1 MNKAKNKKN
10 RIFGFLTLALALL
23 TMLPATSYAEDAFGE
38 NEPDRYVE
46 VKLIPEKTHVS
57 GGEEIWIGIDHEIYP
72 HWHLYWA
79 NPGDSG
85 IPIATEWTLPD
96 GAEIEEIQ
104 WPLPEK
110 IDYDPLANYGYSK
123 QVTLLQ
129 KLKLP
134 ENLPPGKINLSAEVK
149 MLVCNEVCIPETAEV
164 TLTLNDENKD
174 VIDNNDYIET
184 ATAKIPADLAGD
196 FTYTKQDH
204 NVIVTITPED
214 KNFLNNVALETA
226 EFFPLEWGVINH
238 FPTPDRTKTGNTITI
253 SHPYGTTE
261 LEELKTLEGLLTFKD
276 TDGTPQGVRIVT
288 KQSGDFNKKASATPS
303 TEQNT
308 SNPAPENDREP
319 VIKAEITTL
328 GGALL
333 FAFLGG
339 LILNLM
345 PCVFPVISMK
355 ALSLV
360 KLSGKEKKEARLHG
374 IAYTFG
380 VILSF
385 LLIGAILVGLKETGS
400 AIGWGFQ
407 LQNPIVIGA
416 LAYLLFVIGLNL
428 MGFFEI
434 GNKFGNV
441 GNKLT
446 GGHSLASS
454 FFTGTLATIVA
465 TPCMAPFMAAAL
477 GYALV
482 QPAAVSMS
490 VFLALA
496 LGLAFPYLLLCFVPA
511 AQKILPRP
519 GAWMDTFKQFLAF
532 PMFGFAIWLVSI
544 LSYQTG
550 AIGVLYVLIGML
562 MISMAIWVMRVMD
575 CKKCTSRTI
584 LVLAL
589 LALPVLG
596 LFEMGKMATPANST
610 NEQTKYSFGEN
621 FSNEKLATYLE
632 GTDPVFVEMTAAWC
646 ITCKVNHATSIN
658 IDSTKELFQD
668 ENIKYLIGDWTNYDE
683 TITAYLGKYGRNGV
697 PIYVFYGARDEETG
711 KRPAPVLLPQ
721 VLTPGTIKK
730 YVMEK

>member
-1 MNKAKNKKN
+1 MKTQRKKW
-10 RIFGFLTLALALL
+10 FKKTLHLLFAALL
-23 TMLPATSYAEDAFGE
+23 FLPFTAHAEAFGE

-46 VKLIPEKTHVS
+46 VELIPEKTHVS
-57 GGEEIWIGIDHEIYP
+57 GGEEIWVGIDHEIYP
-72 HWHLYWA
+72 HWHLYWR

-85 IPIATEWTLPD
+85 IPITTTWDLPD
-96 GAEIEEIQ
+96 NAEIAEIL
-104 WPLPEK
+104 WPVPEK
-110 IDYDPLANYGYSK
+110 IDYDPLANFGYSK

-129 KLKLP
+129 KLTLP
-134 ENLPPGKINLSAEVK
+134 ENLPEGKIELPVTVD
-149 MLVCNEVCIPETAEV
+149 MLVCKEVCIPEKAEV
-164 TLTLNDENKD
+164 TLILNDPDATSK
-174 VIDNNDYIET
+174 NNADYIEAAHQKLPLSLKGKFSYT
-184 ATAKIPADLAGD
+184 REGD
-196 FTYTKQDH
+196 NLVFTLS
-204 NVIVTITPED
+204 PED
-214 KNFLNNVALETA
+214 ETLLEMVELETA
-226 EFFPLEWGVINH
+226 EFFPYEWGVTNA
-238 FPTPDRTKTGNTITI
+238 FPEPARTKVGNTITI
-253 SHPYGTTE
+253 SHVYGTTE
-261 LEELKTLEGLLTFKD
+261 LEDLKQLEGVLTFKD
-276 TDGTPQGVRIVT
+276 SDGNYYGYALTTTQTGDITGQTQSSEETITSAETDVMSQ
-288 KQSGDFNKKASATPS
+288 Q
-303 TEQNT
+303 
-308 SNPAPENDREP
+308 P

-374 IAYTFG
+374 IAYTVG

-385 LLIGAILVGLKETGS
+385 LLIGAVLVGLKETGS

-434 GNKFGNV
+434 GTSFGNI

-446 GGHSLASS
+446 SGHSLASS

-482 QPAAVSMS
+482 QPPAVSMS
-490 VFLALA
+490 VFFALGF
-496 LGLAFPYLLLCFVPA
+496 GLAFPYLLLCFVPA

-519 GAWMDTFKQFLAF
+519 GAWMDTFKQFLSF
-532 PMFGFAIWLVSI
+532 PMFGFAIWLISI
-544 LSYQTG
+544 LAQQTG
-550 AIGVLYVLIGML
+550 AIGVMYVLLGML
-562 MISMAIWVMRVMD
+562 MISMAIWVMRIMD

-596 LFEMGKMATPANST
+596 LFEMGKMGTPANGAAG
-610 NEQTKYSFGEN
+610 QVKYSFGESFN
-621 FSNEKLATYLE
+621 NEKLATYLE
-632 GTDPVFVEMTAAWC
+632 GEDPVFVEMTAAWC
-646 ITCKVNHATSIN
+646 ITCKVNHATSLN
-658 IDSTKELFQD
+658 IASTKKLFQE
-668 ENIKYLIGDWTNYDE
+668 ENVKYLIGDWTNYDE
-683 TITAYLGKYGRNGV
+683 TITAYLDKFGRNGV
-697 PIYVFYGARDEETG
+697 PIYVFYGSRDEESG
-711 KRPAPVLLPQ
+711 KRPDPVLLPQ
-721 VLTPGTIKK
+721 VLTPGTVKK
-730 YVMEK
+730 FIMEK